1 MVDIDPRTCKLLNL
15 DQYLIN
21 LCIHSLNV
29 ITSTICY
36 CRVMI
41 YLYENKLLGTII
53 DIRVANAIYLLRGYE
68 VNIILIVLIRFV
80 YDF

>member
-1 MVDIDPRTCKLLNL
+1 
-15 DQYLIN
+15 
-21 LCIHSLNV
+21 
-29 ITSTICY
+29 
-36 CRVMI
+36 MI